1 MGFAG
6 RIPGLQREKAPGPL
20 TRLVPCRPQ
29 GAEGESAGQRSPQLT
44 WAPGG
49 ARPARLGQASA
60 PPSGARL
67 LTAAEAPM
75 GRAAGPRPLSQRSR
89 HAWWGLRFP
98 WQQHGLKFVQSLE
111 GRSER
116 ALLWDGLLRGRG
128 GAQGG
133 AAPKTR
139 RKPHPKR
146 ENVQSPAEPS
156 ATLGGRWLPTC
167 GQLPRLGPVCPC
179 LPATTVCKR
188 GRPASLGG
196 PCPPAPRG
204 RPPRRPH
211 ICPQTSLPSSPDALT
226 PTLLIWLKMRGRGRK
241 TPAVKRKRGSLHER
255 ARLLHGEL
263 WKTVF
268 YYTNHS
274 SPPLSLNSGG
284 CEAAALSQAL
294 LRLGHTLPY

>member
-20 TRLVPCRPQ
+20 TRLAPCRPQ

-116 ALLWDGLLRGRG
+116 ALLWDGLSRGRG
-128 GAQGG
+128 GGTGRRGPQDPQETTPKAGERAVARRAFSDPG
-133 AAPKTR
+133 WTLAPDMRAA
-139 RKPHPKR
+139 
-146 ENVQSPAEPS
+146 
-156 ATLGGRWLPTC
+156 AT
-167 GQLPRLGPVCPC
+167 PRSVCPC

-241 TPAVKRKRGSLHER
+241 TPAVKRKRGSLHKR

-263 WKTVF
+263 
-268 YYTNHS
+268 
-274 SPPLSLNSGG
+274 
-284 CEAAALSQAL
+284 
-294 LRLGHTLPY
+294 

>member
-1 MGFAG
+1 MACCGGGGGTGRRGPQDPQETTPKAG
-6 RIPGLQREKAPGPL
+6 ERAVARRAFSDPGWTLAPD
-20 TRLVPCRPQ
+20 
-29 GAEGESAGQRSPQLT
+29 
-44 WAPGG
+44 
-49 ARPARLGQASA
+49 
-60 PPSGARL
+60 
-67 LTAAEAPM
+67 M
-75 GRAAGPRPLSQRSR
+75 RAAATPRS
-89 HAWWGLRFP
+89 
-98 WQQHGLKFVQSLE
+98 
-111 GRSER
+111 
-116 ALLWDGLLRGRG
+116 
-128 GAQGG
+128 
-133 AAPKTR
+133 
-139 RKPHPKR
+139 
-146 ENVQSPAEPS
+146 
-156 ATLGGRWLPTC
+156 
-167 GQLPRLGPVCPC
+167 VCPC

-211 ICPQTSLPSSPDALT
+211 ICPQTSLPSSLDALT

-284 CEAAALSQAL
+284 CEAAALSQAQP
-294 LRLGHTLPY
+294 RLGHTLPY

>member
-20 TRLVPCRPQ
+20 TRLAPCRPQ

-89 HAWWGLRFP
+89 RACWGLRFP
-98 WQQHGLKFVQSLE
+98 WQQHGLKLVQSLE

-128 GAQGG
+128 GGTGRRGPQDPQETTPKAGERAVARRAFSDPGWTLAPDMWAAATPRSGLSLPARHHRLQARTACLSGG
-133 AAPKTR
+133 ALPASSPGPPATPSSHLSPDLSTLLAGR
-139 RKPHPKR
+139 ADPHPPHLAQDER
-146 ENVQSPAEPS
+146 
-156 ATLGGRWLPTC
+156 
-167 GQLPRLGPVCPC
+167 PRKKNPC
-179 LPATTVCKR
+179 R
-188 GRPASLGG
+188 
-196 PCPPAPRG
+196 
-204 RPPRRPH
+204 
-211 ICPQTSLPSSPDALT
+211 
-226 PTLLIWLKMRGRGRK
+226 
-241 TPAVKRKRGSLHER
+241 
-255 ARLLHGEL
+255 
-263 WKTVF
+263 
-268 YYTNHS
+268 
-274 SPPLSLNSGG
+274 
-284 CEAAALSQAL
+284 
-294 LRLGHTLPY
+294 

>member
-20 TRLVPCRPQ
+20 TRLAPCRPQ

-89 HAWWGLRFP
+89 RAWWGLRFP

-116 ALLWDGLLRGRG
+116 ALLWDGLSRGRG

-167 GQLPRLGPVCPC
+167 GQLPRLGPSVPACPPPPSASADG
-179 LPATTVCKR
+179 LP
-188 GRPASLGG
+188 LWGG
-196 PCPPAPRG
+196 PARQLPGAARHAVLTSVPRPLY
-204 RPPRRPH
+204 PPRR
-211 ICPQTSLPSSPDALT
+211 T
-226 PTLLIWLKMRGRGRK
+226 R
-241 TPAVKRKRGSLHER
+241 
-255 ARLLHGEL
+255 
-263 WKTVF
+263 
-268 YYTNHS
+268 
-274 SPPLSLNSGG
+274 
-284 CEAAALSQAL
+284 
-294 LRLGHTLPY
+294 